1 MDLFFK
7 WEFCI
12 PPLLMFYLLESPVGI
27 ALLKKDND
35 SSVLV
40 EKLPFS
46 LNDVSTA
53 ISLCQN
59 MIPENVLAFI
69 KNNCPVSS
77 TLNVLNPKIAQK
89 LVEEL
94 GVNAVFQPDEEFRK
108 LRTNP
113 FKLFDVSK
121 DVFNL
126 VTYNLAQSLIETHG
140 SDLIVIDML
149 TSIEE
154 LEESINNRIMRV
166 RDWYSVHFPEL
177 NTVSDHSTYLNYLLA
192 IGNRADF
199 LSAGIAQPEHVSVPE
214 DIVYMARNSMGS
226 EITQEDIQ
234 KIKDSVESILS
245 DIKYKNSR
253 AKVLKHKVGEE
264 FPNLYALIGEVLT
277 AKLLRKAGSIS
288 QLSQLPSS
296 TIQILGAEKAFNEAI
311 KSKTNTP
318 KYGFIFDSSFV
329 SARPEEIRG
338 KAARILANKIS
349 LCSRVD
355 SDPKNSIK
363 DGSFG
368 IEQKKKIEKQ
378 IERQQEAVSIK
389 KGVVTQKK
397 RIISVK
403 EYNIAKDCVKKTK
416 TTPK

>member
-1 MDLFFK
+1 MRILHLP
-7 WEFCI
+7 I
-12 PPLLMFYLLESPVGI
+12 LMFYLLESPVGI
-27 ALLKKDND
+27 ALIKKDND
-35 SSVLV
+35 STSVLV
-40 EKLPFS
+40 EKLLFT

-53 ISLCQN
+53 AALCKN
-59 MIPENVLAFI
+59 MIPDNVIAFL
-69 KNNCPVSS
+69 KNNCPVAS
-77 TLNVLNPKIAQK
+77 TLNVLNPKLVEK
-89 LVEEL
+89 LNLIEEL
-94 GVNAVFQPDEEFRK
+94 GLNVVSLPDEEFRR

-126 VTYNLAQSLIETHG
+126 VTYNVAQSLIETHG

-154 LEESINNRIMRV
+154 LEESINNSIMRV
-166 RDWYSVHFPEL
+166 RDWYSIHFPEL
-177 NTVSDHSTYLNYLLA
+177 NTVSDHITYLNYLMA
-192 IGNRADF
+192 IGNRIEF
-199 LSAGIAQPEHVSVPE
+199 LSTETTGPEGLGVPD

-234 KIKDSVESILS
+234 KIKDSVKGILS

-253 AKVLKHKVGEE
+253 SVVLKGKVQED

-277 AKLLRKAGSIS
+277 AKLLRKAGSMS
-288 QLSQLPSS
+288 QLSLLPSS
-296 TIQILGAEKAFNEAI
+296 TIQILGAEKAFNEAV

-329 SARPEEIRG
+329 SGRSEEIRG

-368 IEQKKKIEKQ
+368 VEQKEKVEKQ
-378 IERQQEAVSIK
+378 IERQQEAVSVK
-389 KGVVTQKK
+389 KGIVTQKK

-403 EYNIAKDCVKKTK
+403 EYNLSKDCIKKAK